1 MKIESLQEFQC
12 IISEACTGYHKYLL
26 DDRAACLEEGEM
38 RYAVQ
43 RLEQVKEFYPAMVEI
58 CSIAGK
64 LTPFQ
69 E

>member
-1 MKIESLQEFQC
+1 M
-12 IISEACTGYHKYLL
+12 A
-26 DDRAACLEEGEM
+26 
-38 RYAVQ
+38 YAQQ
-43 RLEQVKEFYPAMVEI
+43 RLEQVKEFYPALVEI

>member
-1 MKIESLQEFQC
+1 MKIESLQEFQR

-26 DDRAACLEEGEM
+26 DDQVACLEEGEM

-43 RLEQVKEFYPAMVEI
+43 RLEQVKEFYPVLVEI
-58 CSIAGK
+58 CSAAGK

>member
-1 MKIESLQEFQC
+1 MKIESLQEFQR

-26 DDRAACLEEGEM
+26 DDQVACLEEGEM
-38 RYAVQ
+38 QYAVQ

>member
-1 MKIESLQEFQC
+1 MKIESLQEFQR

-26 DDRAACLEEGEM
+26 DDQAACLEEGEM